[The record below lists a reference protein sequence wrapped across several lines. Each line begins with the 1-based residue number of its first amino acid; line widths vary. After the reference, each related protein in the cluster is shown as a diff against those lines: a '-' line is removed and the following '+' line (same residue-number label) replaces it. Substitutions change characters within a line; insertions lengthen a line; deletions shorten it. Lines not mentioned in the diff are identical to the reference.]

1 MNQHWI
7 TPDSDRPLNQAT
19 VHKSFVV
26 PQPPDVAAPIPFATN
41 VSLRPEMRR
50 GYQNPQFDVTPADFE
65 LGRGRCGGRSGVS
78 RLARL
83 LALLAFARVGRHLN

>member
-50 GYQNPQFDVTPADFE
+50 GDQNPQFDVTPADFE
-65 LGRGRCGGRSGVS
+65 FGRGLRRP
-78 RLARL
+78 
-83 LALLAFARVGRHLN
+83 